1 MLSIEFESGQLK
13 TIRVLQ
19 IFERLVQRQIINKKG
34 LAEEFQ
40 VSEKSIQRDI
50 EDLRTYLS
58 EFYKH
63 QNDVAIVYSDQK
75 KGYHLQSDDKY
86 LITHMD
92 ILVLAKVLLESR
104 AFPKEEMSRI
114 LDKLIEQAPHEHRKH
129 IREMIKNELFLYVP
143 ARHNKPLFEKM
154 WDLSFAV
161 RERRLVRLHYLRV
174 NEQQPVLLHVQ
185 PPGIIFS
192 DSYFYLIAYIEGVER
207 DYPATFRIDRIA
219 DYAVSGE
226 RFHVSEKNRF
236 QDGIFRQQVQFMQTG
251 KLMKIKFRFWNKS
264 LESILDRLP
273 NAKVTKEGEA
283 AIVEAEVF
291 GKGIMMWL
299 LSQGPHVEVIGPPEF
314 RDEMVQ
320 TVRQMADIYGV

>member
-1 MLSIEFESGQLK
+1 
-13 TIRVLQ
+13 
-19 IFERLVQRQIINKKG
+19 
-34 LAEEFQ
+34 
-40 VSEKSIQRDI
+40 
-50 EDLRTYLS
+50 
-58 EFYKH
+58 
-63 QNDVAIVYSDQK
+63 
-75 KGYHLQSDDKY
+75 
-86 LITHMD
+86 
-92 ILVLAKVLLESR
+92 
-104 AFPKEEMSRI
+104 MSRI
-114 LDKLIEQAPHEHRKH
+114 LDKLIEQAPNEHRKH

-161 RERRLVRLHYLRV
+161 RERRLVRLNYLRV
-174 NEQQPVLLHVQ
+174 NEQQPVLLNVQ
-185 PPGIIFS
+185 PLGIIFS
-192 DSYFYLIAYIEGVER
+192 DYYFYLIAYIEGVER

-273 NAKVTKEGEA
+273 NAKVTKEGQV

-314 RDEMVQ
+314 RDEMVR